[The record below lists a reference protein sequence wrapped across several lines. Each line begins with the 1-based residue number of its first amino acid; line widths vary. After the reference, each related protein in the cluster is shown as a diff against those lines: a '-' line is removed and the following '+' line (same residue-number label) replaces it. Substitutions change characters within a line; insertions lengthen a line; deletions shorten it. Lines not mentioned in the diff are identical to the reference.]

1 MKDPYLEVTFRQG
14 KPISAYL
21 YLPRETGERSYHTSK
36 AEAGMVIDFGQRGNP
51 IGIEITAPTKVTI
64 ADLNHILAKL
74 GLPPM
79 QDSELGPLRA
89 A

>member
-1 MKDPYLEVTFRQG
+1 MKEPYLEVTFRRG
-14 KPISAYL
+14 KPIAAYL
-21 YLPRETGERSYHTSK
+21 YLPRASNERSFRTAK

-64 ADLNHILAKL
+64 ADLNHALTKL

-79 QDSELGPLRA
+79 QDNELAPLRA